1 MQQDSPGGAEGHRR
15 TPEGE
20 GVRRLKGVA
29 EISGHADLK
38 AAARDWERYSSD
50 LLGDTDVR
58 DYKQLPLEVDP
69 PEHGVYRKILDP
81 VFGRAAITAVAPALR
96 AVARRLVA
104 GFAET
109 GSVEAVHELA
119 MPMVVH
125 SIGISL
131 GREGDIDEYLSWGAD
146 TWQTLDDGSRDGT
159 LLHEYLDRV
168 LAQAEAN
175 PGDDAFSLIATAD
188 FEGRELTHTEMVGLA
203 SILLTG
209 GRDTVISLIS
219 GSMWHLAG
227 DPEARAA
234 LAADPSRIPTAVE
247 ELLRYLSPLPSMERV
262 ATEHVEGD
270 WGEADAG
277 EVVLLGFAKAN
288 HDRRV
293 FQEPAALDLERKPN
307 RHLAFGNGPHTCIG
321 LHLARIE
328 THVFLE
334 ELLAAVPDWHIE
346 GEPQITW
353 GEFAGSEVPVYF
365 GALPIEAG
373 S

>member
-131 GREGDIDEYLSWGAD
+131 GK
-146 TWQTLDDGSRDGT
+146 
-159 LLHEYLDRV
+159 
-168 LAQAEAN
+168 AN

-188 FEGRELTHTEMVGLA
+188 FDGRELTHTEMVGLA

-262 ATEHVEGD
+262 ATAHVEGD